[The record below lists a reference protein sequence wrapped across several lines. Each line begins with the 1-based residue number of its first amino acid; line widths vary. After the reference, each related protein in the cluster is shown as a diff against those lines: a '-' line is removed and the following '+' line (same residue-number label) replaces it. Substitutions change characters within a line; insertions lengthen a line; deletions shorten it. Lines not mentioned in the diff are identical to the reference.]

1 MEHFDLCVLGGGPA
15 GYAAAMRGLDFG
27 KKVLL
32 IEKSAVGGAGIYNG
46 ALTSKTMWE
55 VSRESQTVFK
65 RNRKYGL
72 PTHDLSYL
80 EVVNEVK
87 EAIYERKS
95 HLEHHLYWLDSH
107 AVNKELLKVE
117 YGTGRLS
124 SANRVSVS
132 RKDGSVESYSVEN
145 IVLATGSRPR
155 YLNYLPIDENI
166 ICTSDGILNWK
177 EFPESL
183 VVLGAG
189 VIGCEFATIFSNFG
203 KTKVSLIS
211 KDSRILPF
219 EDEEI
224 SAAIEENFALNNV
237 HIHKNAELR
246 NMRIENGKVR
256 YELCFNGDYCEW
268 YEAEKALISI
278 GRAPNLEDLGITEL
292 GINLNNRGFIDD
304 NDTQTNIPNIYA
316 VGDLTADISLVNVGE
331 LEGRHAVE
339 RIFSKVKAPLRYDNI
354 STIMFLN
361 PETASVGMN
370 ESQAKKAGLNYR
382 VVTLSYA
389 NIARAVAMRNT
400 GGFFKILVSDD
411 DEMRVLGM
419 RALGEHAS
427 SAIQAV
433 SLLMSLDKG
442 IEHLAEMIHP
452 HPAIVEGIQEAMRV
466 LLGKPIFRPHS
477 EVSGITYCTHKIYR
491 DGKYT
496 DVA

>member
-1 MEHFDLCVLGGGPA
+1 MERFDLCVLGGGPA

-32 IEKSAVGGAGIYNG
+32 VEKSAVGGAGIYNG

-55 VSRESQTVFK
+55 VSRESLTVLK

-87 EAIYERKS
+87 ESVYERKS
-95 HLEHHLYWLDSH
+95 HLEHHLFWLKSH
-107 AVNKELLKVE
+107 PSSQHLLRFE
-117 YGTGRLS
+117 YGIGRLVNP
-124 SANRVSVS
+124 NRVSVS
-132 RKDGSVESYSVEN
+132 HKDGSVSSFAADN

-155 YLNYLPIDENI
+155 YLSHIPIDENI
-166 ICTSDGILNWK
+166 VCTSDGVLNWT

-183 VVLGAG
+183 VILGAG

-219 EDEEI
+219 EDPEI
-224 SAAIEENFALNNV
+224 SSAIEENFALNNV

-246 NMRIENGKVR
+246 SMRIENGKVK

-268 YEAEKALISI
+268 YETEKALISI
-278 GRAPNLEDLGITEL
+278 GRVPNLEEL
-292 GINLNNRGFIDD
+292 GVNEIGLNLNKRGFIDD

-339 RIFSKVKAPLRYDNI
+339 RIFGNPKEPLRYDNI

-370 ESQAKKAGLNYR
+370 ESQAQNAGLNYR

-466 LLGKPIFRPHS
+466 LLSKPIFRPHS
-477 EVSGITYCTHKIYR
+477 ETTGITYCTHKIYR
-491 DGKYT
+491 DGSYIN
-496 DVA
+496 VA